1 MLSELNSKVV
11 NLIKMK
17 IDQNIYDQI
26 LLDLNGYTEGHTQKT
41 DRLPTEQDRGVVA
54 LFNPSRLLDI
64 TKNFILFDA
73 GTKSFPGIHN
83 ILQFKK
89 CFIVYQK

>member
-26 LLDLNGYTEGHTQKT
+26 LLDLNGYTEGHTQKLIGCL
-41 DRLPTEQDRGVVA
+41 RNKTEE
-54 LFNPSRLLDI
+54 
-64 TKNFILFDA
+64 
-73 GTKSFPGIHN
+73 
-83 ILQFKK
+83 
-89 CFIVYQK
+89 